1 MPKRP
6 RGERRTADVI
16 GAAIKVARI
25 SVGDI
30 EKDREPEK
38 ASSAAAELGK
48 LGGAARAKNPDA
60 GAAPG
65 DRDERCG

>member
-1 MPKRP
+1 
-6 RGERRTADVI
+6 
-16 GAAIKVARI
+16 
-25 SVGDI
+25 VGDI

-48 LGGAARAKNPDA
+48 LGGAVRAKNPDA